1 MCAIFI
7 IGLIYVHALCS
18 GKRALKHRKA
28 CTRWPCSVHW
38 FIGIYTPGETTEPEK
53 PGETTEP
60 EKPGETT
67 EPEKP
72 GETTEPEKPG
82 ETTEPEKPS
91 SGGTDTNTGKD
102 KENKTKTTVKI
113 KVKSKKNASVKTG
126 DSSKPILW
134 AVLMLIAIAGIT
146 RSLMLRKKN

>member
-1 MCAIFI
+1 MPNLSLYPVDAN
-7 IGLIYVHALCS
+7 A
-18 GKRALKHRKA
+18 
-28 CTRWPCSVHW
+28 
-38 FIGIYTPGETTEPEK
+38 PGETTEPEK

-72 GETTEPEKPG
+72 GEA
-82 ETTEPEKPS
+82 TEPEKPS
-91 SGGTDTNTGKD
+91 SGEIDSNTGKD

-126 DSSKPILW
+126 DSSKPIFW

-146 RSLMLRKKN
+146 RILLLRKKN

>member
-1 MCAIFI
+1 MADNVKLA
-7 IGLIYVHALCS
+7 GTTNRNLID
-18 GKRALKHRKA
+18 
-28 CTRWPCSVHW
+28 
-38 FIGIYTPGETTEPEK
+38 GENVNDIDYDNDTYWRDILTVPNLSLY
-53 PGETTEP
+53 PVDANA
-60 EKPGETT
+60 PGETT